1 MLSAG
6 DCFTG
11 TFPPG
16 SSKLRRF
23 IVLTDEVGGECTVA
37 WTYASTLMSD
47 MSCVL
52 TPVDHPM
59 FTKTC
64 VVVYEEAI
72 IADANTIRTAVANG
86 ALKPESRLNPRVL
99 KRAFDALF
107 ASDLTPEGVLDYCA
121 DR

>member
-1 MLSAG
+1 
-6 DCFTG
+6 
-11 TFPPG
+11 
-16 SSKLRRF
+16 
-23 IVLTDEVGGECTVA
+23 
-37 WTYASTLMSD
+37 
-47 MSCVL
+47 
-52 TPVDHPM
+52 M